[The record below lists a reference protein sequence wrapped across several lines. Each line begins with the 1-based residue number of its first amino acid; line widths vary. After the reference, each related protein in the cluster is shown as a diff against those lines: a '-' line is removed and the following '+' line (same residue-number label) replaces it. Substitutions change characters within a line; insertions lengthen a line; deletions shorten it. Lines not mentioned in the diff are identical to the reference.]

1 MRNLGHCS
9 ACERPAEMG
18 ASGNW
23 WHLGPTCTS
32 RGVVNADP
40 DRWEPA
46 EFIPERGALAS
57 PHRAGTNDGG
67 ALAVINP
74 AFEIPLIFLVSLI
87 ALLVLAILF
96 FVVRIDQRQTDDRR

>member
-32 RGVVNADP
+32 RGVIRSEP
-40 DRWEPA
+40 DAWEPA
-46 EFIPERGALAS
+46 EFIL
-57 PHRAGTNDGG
+57 DK
-67 ALAVINP
+67 
-74 AFEIPLIFLVSLI
+74 
-87 ALLVLAILF
+87 
-96 FVVRIDQRQTDDRR
+96 VRIEPARTMEVRWQ

>member
-46 EFIPERGALAS
+46 EFVPRKEVRWQVHIE
-57 PHRAGTNDGG
+57 
-67 ALAVINP
+67 P
-74 AFEIPLIFLVSLI
+74 ARTME
-87 ALLVLAILF
+87 
-96 FVVRIDQRQTDDRR
+96 VRWQ